1 MKTRINTF
9 FLLLF
14 IFINQTK
21 AQKDMEISADNGM
34 MKTIYRSNIQ
44 DIDFY
49 NYKNFKIKSVAVKK
63 IKETRALSNNI
74 KKKFNDTIIVEKNIV
89 DKNDFFFKKTKYFKD
104 KINPYSKEAN
114 KLNLF
119 FNKDGTLNS
128 INRIN
133 RECLYNYNKSIITEL
148 EIFRSKRTDKFGKLY
163 YKFDTVYISYQ
174 IDSNLR
180 LNKWVLDEYGDSRT
194 LYISNFKP
202 FLENTTGANNL
213 LEMLIVVDSSQYFVL
228 IDTFFV
234 FSNHRIRKSYEN
246 NILHQVCYSNIDSLG
261 RVSVEVTNKF
271 YFRPRD
277 YRNQETNTE
286 YKFYTFDAKGLLKSI
301 VSKDINNYNKLD
313 IGESKYV
320 TVLSDKNESVKY
332 VTKYNRKGLPKTR
345 IKYIKGSINELESNI
360 NYLHRLFTSKQKS
373 KTKFKFK
380 YTYYE

>member
-1 MKTRINTF
+1 M
-9 FLLLF
+9 
-14 IFINQTK
+14 
-21 AQKDMEISADNGM
+21 
-34 MKTIYRSNIQ
+34 
-44 DIDFY
+44 
-49 NYKNFKIKSVAVKK
+49 
-63 IKETRALSNNI
+63 
-74 KKKFNDTIIVEKNIV
+74 
-89 DKNDFFFKKTKYFKD
+89 
-104 KINPYSKEAN
+104 
-114 KLNLF
+114 
-119 FNKDGTLNS
+119 
-128 INRIN
+128 
-133 RECLYNYNKSIITEL
+133 

-301 VSKDINNYNKLD
+301 VSKDINNYNKPDFD